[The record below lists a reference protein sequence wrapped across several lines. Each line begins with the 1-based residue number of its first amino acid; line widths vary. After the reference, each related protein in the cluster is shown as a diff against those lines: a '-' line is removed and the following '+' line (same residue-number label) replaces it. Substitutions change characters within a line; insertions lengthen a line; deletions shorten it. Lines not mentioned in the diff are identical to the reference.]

1 MITKNKF
8 FLIFFLFLFFK
19 NPSLALTYENKIIYQ
34 IDNEI
39 ITSLDLKNEMRYL
52 LALNPKLSELKNSE
66 IIEISKKSIVKE
78 KIKKMEINNNYGSID
93 LPKKYLEVLLKNI
106 YSKIG
111 ISDLNEFKI
120 YIKNQGISYENVLEK
135 IKIEAVWNEIIVSK
149 FSSQVKIDEKKFE
162 EKIKNRKKI
171 NFKSYLMS
179 EIVFNIQELKNLDKR
194 FEEIKKTIKEQ
205 GFENAA
211 LKYSISQTSKIGGKL
226 DWINENSLNEN
237 IKNKLSELKVNEFT
251 DPINIPGGFLILKI
265 NEIKNET
272 MNLDVKNILKNMIRA
287 ARNDQLNQ
295 FSNMYFNK
303 IKNNITINE
312 I

>member
-1 MITKNKF
+1 
-8 FLIFFLFLFFK
+8 
-19 NPSLALTYENKIIYQ
+19 
-34 IDNEI
+34 
-39 ITSLDLKNEMRYL
+39 MRYL

-78 KIKKMEINNNYGSID
+78 KIKKMEINNNYESID

-149 FSSQVKIDEKKFE
+149 FSSQVKIDEKNLRKKL
-162 EKIKNRKKI
+162 KIEKI

>member
-237 IKNKLSELKVNEFT
+237 IKNKLNKLKVNEFT

>member
-1 MITKNKF
+1 
-8 FLIFFLFLFFK
+8 
-19 NPSLALTYENKIIYQ
+19 
-34 IDNEI
+34 
-39 ITSLDLKNEMRYL
+39 MRYL

-78 KIKKMEINNNYGSID
+78 KIKKMEKNNNNGYID

>member
-8 FLIFFLFLFFK
+8 FLIFFLFFFLK
-19 NPSLALTYENKIIYQ
+19 NPSFALTYENKIIYQ

-52 LALNPKLSELKNSE
+52 LALNPRLSELKNSE
-66 IIEISKKSIVKE
+66 IIEISKKSLVKE
-78 KIKKMEINNNYGSID
+78 KIKKIEINNNYGSID
-93 LPKKYLEVLLKNI
+93 LPKKYLEVLIKNI

-171 NFKSYLMS
+171 KFKSYLMS

-194 FEEIKKTIKEQ
+194 FEKIKKTIKEQ

-265 NEIKNET
+265 NEIKNENI
-272 MNLDVKNILKNMIRA
+272 NLDVKNVLENMIRTS
-287 ARNDQLNQ
+287 RNEQLNQ
-295 FSNMYFNK
+295 FSNIYFNK